1 MPPKKKDDKKKD
13 AGKDDAK
20 KAEEEEERELV
31 EKELV
36 IGYLRSK
43 LNRYQDHGDRLQVD
57 VVRLTDELETQ
68 KLNLRDINEF
78 LTNELKARSLTTSAL
93 EAKVAELNGL
103 MEEVKKNHEAALSRL
118 RGDKDREIER
128 LEGVMREHERKAR
141 ITQEFLD
148 KKDALEAEMQSL
160 KETLARKTK
169 DFEQQ
174 LTDIDRQ
181 HIQDR
186 EKWKRE
192 MAGRIKETK
201 LQMMKLTDNQLE
213 MTTKRTIMENEQM
226 SIELSYQSRQT
237 EKLLNKNNKLTE
249 ENAELRRQLE
259 LSKQTEEELA
269 RRNNLYQKTI
279 KTLLSK
285 LQDQGYQAAE
295 SEEVLGALDSRMS
308 DLAAHLHLAQLQL
321 EEKTAE
327 AEQLRERLESKTAE
341 AAALTSGYDDTA
353 RFLLACMA
361 DVRDKVVTV
370 VRTTTTTA
378 AAADDSGGRLP
389 PVAGAEGSSRA
400 GSPTQPPGG
409 AASSSVA
416 AGGGGGGDITVLP
429 GRLDE
434 LSAEQRERV
443 LAWLLERLHVFSAQ
457 RGLGLGPLG
466 LGGQGGGGGGAGAG
480 DGGAG
485 GRGGMEASA
494 SGVTLPP
501 IPSFNRRQYATGLS
515 HGPLSQ
521 SSPAPMSAGGM
532 GASLAGEW
540 GPGSPGGGMPGSR
553 LGRLPTREQEGSAG
567 GMGGPQGLGATSAA
581 SLSAG
586 GLEAAASLGGLGY
599 GLGYG
604 GGVSSSL
611 MAGMSPGPGVPG
623 YSVSTGDVLPGGGM
637 LGGAGVI
644 GGGAGGGG
652 LMLGG
657 GGTGGSGAGGGA
669 PVDEALAKVLSEVRP
684 WGKRSEQQPLTTTKH
699 SGTFLRKGNGPSNN
713 TGSRGSLKV

>member
-103 MEEVKKNHEAALSRL
+103 MDEVKKSHEASLSRL

-148 KKDALEAEMQSL
+148 KKEALEAEMQSL

-237 EKLLNKNNKLTE
+237 EKLLNKNNKLME

-295 SEEVLGALDSRMS
+295 SEEVLGALDSRMG

-327 AEQLRERLESKTAE
+327 ADSLRERLESKTAE
-341 AAALTSGYDDTA
+341 AAALTTGYDDTA

-370 VRTTTTTA
+370 VRTTTTA
-378 AAADDSGGRLP
+378 AAADDRLP
-389 PVAGAEGSSRA
+389 PLAGASSGQEGAGGSRS
-400 GSPTQPPGG
+400 GSPPPPGVG
-409 AASSSVA
+409 AASSSA
-416 AGGGGGGDITVLP
+416 GGGGGDITVLP
-429 GRLDE
+429 GRLEE

-443 LAWLLERLHVFSAQ
+443 LGWLLERLHVFSAQ

-466 LGGQGGGGGGAGAG
+466 LGGQAGGGGGGG

-485 GRGGMEASA
+485 GRGGAEASA

-501 IPSFNRRQYATGLS
+501 IPSFNRRQYATAHS

-521 SSPAPMSAGGM
+521 SSPAPLSAGGM
-532 GASLAGEW
+532 GAALAGEW
-540 GPGSPGGGMPGSR
+540 GPGSPGGGGGMPGSR
-553 LGRLPTREQEGSAG
+553 MGRLPTRELEGSAG
-567 GMGGPQGLGATSAA
+567 GLGGPQGLGATSA
-581 SLSAG
+581 SAAA
-586 GLEAAASLGGLGY
+586 GLEGVSSLGGLGY

-604 GGVSSSL
+604 GVGVSSAV

-623 YSVSTGDVLPGGGM
+623 YSVSAGDVLQGGGM
-637 LGGAGVI
+637 LGGTGVI
-644 GGGAGGGG
+644 GGSGGGAGGG
-652 LMLGG
+652 
-657 GGTGGSGAGGGA
+657 A
-669 PVDEALAKVLSEVRP
+669 VDEALAKVLSEVRP
-684 WGKRSEQQPLTTTKH
+684 WGKRSEQQPLTNTKH

-713 TGSRGSLKV
+713 NTGSRGSLKV